1 VRSQLD
7 SGHHR
12 GWEVLRTAV
21 RPHRRVA
28 ALGILTGFVWTAAK
42 LAVPVLVA
50 RTIDHGVV
58 AEDRS
63 ALAREIAL
71 LGLVGLVGALVAAL
85 RRWYAQ
91 LLAFLVERDIR
102 RRLVRHL
109 YGLHLG
115 FHQQTSTG
123 LLLSRTGS
131 DLLQIQQP
139 FIGIPMLLSSLL
151 MFLGAVVL
159 LALVNLPLMLV
170 ALSPTALILVVA
182 VRFTRRLGPRSEEL
196 QHRTAALSG
205 VVQESVAGVG
215 AVKGLGAEAVEL
227 GRLGR
232 RSDDVYDAAIGL
244 ARTRAT
250 HLPFFDF
257 LPAVGLIATL
267 WLGSVLVHRG
277 SITLGEL
284 VLFNSYVLMLVGP
297 LRMVGMTLSQL
308 RRAVVSAS
316 LIGELLDRVPA
327 LVEPD
332 HPVPLP
338 DRGGELRLEDVEF
351 TYAGAEEPS
360 LRGVDLVVAP
370 GETVAVVGAT
380 GSGKSTLAALVPRL
394 HDPTSGRVLIDG
406 VDLRDA
412 CLDEVRSIV
421 SVVFEDTLLFS
432 GSIADNIRYGVPDAA
447 AEAVVAA
454 ARAAGA
460 DDFVVELP
468 DGYDNVVGE
477 RGTGL
482 SGGQRQRIA
491 LARALLAPSRILV
504 LDSATSAV
512 DATKELEIRDALA
525 EFTRDRT
532 TLLIAHRAATIE
544 LADRV
549 VVLHEGRVVDGGTHH
564 ELLMRSALYRRILA
578 RAEQPDPVDP
588 VVEPAAVTEPGD
600 SGDDVELV
608 S

>member
-1 VRSQLD
+1 MRAHPTLEATSD
-7 SGHHR
+7 HRR

-28 ALGILTGFVWTAAK
+28 ALGILTGFVWTGAK
-42 LAVPVLVA
+42 LAVPLLVA

-58 AEDRS
+58 PADRD
-63 ALAREIAL
+63 ALVRDIAL
-71 LGLVGLVGALVAAL
+71 LAGVGLVGAVVAGL

-102 RRLVRHL
+102 ARLVRHL

-115 FHQQTSTG
+115 FHQATPTG

-139 FIGIPMLLSSLL
+139 FIGIPMLLSSVVML
-151 MFLGAVVL
+151 LGAIVL
-159 LALVNLPLMLV
+159 LALVNVPLMLV

-182 VRFTRRLGPRSEEL
+182 VRFTRRLAPRSEVL
-196 QHRTAALSG
+196 QQRTADLAG
-205 VVQESVAGVG
+205 VVQESVQGIG
-215 AVKGLGAEAVEL
+215 AVKGLGAEPVEL
-227 GRLGR
+227 ERLGR
-232 RSDDVYDAAIGL
+232 RADEVYDAALGL

-250 HLPFFDF
+250 YLPLFDF
-257 LPAVGLIATL
+257 LPALGLIATL
-267 WLGSVLVHRG
+267 WLGSVLVDRG
-277 SITLGEL
+277 SITLGQL

-297 LRMVGMTLSQL
+297 LRIVGMTLSQL
-308 RRAVVSAS
+308 QRALVSAA
-316 LIGELLDRVPA
+316 LIGDLLDRTPA
-327 LVEPD
+327 LHDPER
-332 HPVPLP
+332 PVALP
-338 DRGGELRLEDVEF
+338 PGRGELRFEDVWF
-351 TYAGAEEPS
+351 THGGADEPA
-360 LRGVDLVVAP
+360 LRGVDLVLAP

-394 HDPTSGRVLIDG
+394 HDPDSGRVVLDG

-412 CLDEVRSIV
+412 GLDDVRSAV
-421 SVVFEDTLLFS
+421 SVVFEDTLLFA
-432 GSIADNIRYGVPDAA
+432 GTIGDNVRYGHPGASD
-447 AEAVVAA
+447 EEVVRA

-460 DDFVVELP
+460 HDFVVELE
-468 DGYDNVVGE
+468 DGYDSTVGV

-482 SGGQRQRIA
+482 SGGQRQRLA
-491 LARALLAPSRILV
+491 LARALLAPARVLV

-512 DATKELEIRDALA
+512 DATKEQEIRAAIAELA
-525 EFTRDRT
+525 RDRT

-549 VVLHEGRVVDGGTHH
+549 VVLHEGRLVDSGTHDD
-564 ELLMRSALYRRILA
+564 LLSRSALYRRILA
-578 RAEQPDPVDP
+578 RDE
-588 VVEPAAVTEPGD
+588 EPASTTGAE
-600 SGDDVELV
+600 GDDVAELV